1 MMFLFLFGGI
11 CDRSVEGTHSNRLCF
26 LLNMMWK
33 AIRSFSASASICEAN
48 PASIAFS
55 LCTESKQEQGASK
68 HFGTTTLY
76 STLPPSTKRSKKL
89 LSRKS
94 FKQTYRLTHQ

>member
-1 MMFLFLFGGI
+1 MMFLFLFGG
-11 CDRSVEGTHSNRLCF
+11 NRCCLF
-26 LLNMMWK
+26 VK
-33 AIRSFSASASICEAN
+33 YDAFQAIRSFSASASICEAN
-48 PASIAFS
+48 PASIAFN
-55 LCTESKQEQGASK
+55 LCTESKQEQGASM